1 MEKRLY
7 TTKEA
12 AAYIGISESYLK
24 KIRCEGQIRERLGPP
39 LFIRIGSGRKGIRYV
54 KEDLDI
60 WINEVEKVRKGRC

>member
-12 AAYIGISESYLK
+12 ATYMGISESYLK

-39 LFIRIGSGRKGIRYV
+39 PFIRIGSGRKGIRYV
-54 KEDLDI
+54 KEDLDT
-60 WINEVEKVRKGRC
+60 WIDELPRFRTA

>member
-12 AAYIGISESYLK
+12 AAYMGISESYLK

-39 LFIRIGSGRKGIRYV
+39 PFIRIGSGRKGIRYV
-54 KEDLDI
+54 KEDLDT
-60 WINEVEKVRKGRC
+60 WIDELPRFRTA